1 MCNIYDLSPLYNTNT
16 CNCQD
21 LMVIDTLSAPLPV
34 EEPVQCLVVTSK
46 VVTKL
51 LRSRFHKTS
60 IITINKRM
68 EILIATLIDF
78 DFVASIQYDYVG
90 WSGFWFL
97 RWEVKLKSEKF
108 KRLSRVGLVRYGCPT
123 PTDLRLQSL
132 HLQMSKLRQ
141 NLEGF

>member
-1 MCNIYDLSPLYNTNT
+1 
-16 CNCQD
+16 
-21 LMVIDTLSAPLPV
+21 MVIDTLSAPLPV

-90 WSGFWFL
+90 WSGF
-97 RWEVKLKSEKF
+97 
-108 KRLSRVGLVRYGCPT
+108 
-123 PTDLRLQSL
+123 
-132 HLQMSKLRQ
+132 
-141 NLEGF
+141 